1 MALELK
7 VLLLVGGLIALWA
20 LASTQA
26 FDRVLSTVVDR
37 MLARYTDLDVRDD
50 SGLLHLSGDYRIV
63 ELAVEPG
70 GWLDGRTL
78 AEVRPAEEGV
88 LVLGVAS
95 PEAEWLGTPR
105 GDTLIA
111 AGDTLVVYGRTAAVE
126 ALEHRRRDAQKDHH
140 VAVGEQARVE
150 ARERA
155 EHPRYA
161 QHPGTR

>member
-1 MALELK
+1 
-7 VLLLVGGLIALWA
+7 
-20 LASTQA
+20 
-26 FDRVLSTVVDR
+26 
-37 MLARYTDLDVRDD
+37 MLARYTELDVRDY

-63 ELAVEPG
+63 ELAVESG

-95 PEAEWLGTPR
+95 PDGEWLGTPR

-126 ALEHRRRDAQKDHH
+126 ALEHRRRNAQKDHH